1 MMKRMMALALALL
14 VLSGCSA
21 EKPSTNKSPLVVG
34 MECAYPPFNWIQNER
49 TDFAVAVEG
58 GMYCDGYDVQIA
70 KAIADGLNRDLKIH
84 VNPVFDALI
93 TDVQNNKIDLIIA
106 GMTDTPDRRT
116 AVDFTD
122 IYYNT
127 SLVLMVRKDSKYA
140 NATSIQDFSEA
151 RVAAQT
157 GTIHDELI
165 KQINNVDHQLT
176 VKNFPLLAT
185 QLNNKAL
192 DAFVS
197 ENVVAEAIAASNPDL
212 TYITFAEGKGF
223 EIDEDMSVS
232 VGLAKGSPLK
242 TDINKVLAG
251 LSEEQR
257 TEMMNA
263 AISRQP

>member
-1 MMKRMMALALALL
+1 MMRRITALALALL
-14 VLSGCSA
+14 VLTGCAS
-21 EKPSTNKSPLVVG
+21 ETPSNQDSPLVVG
-34 MECAYPPFNWIQNER
+34 MECAYPPFNWIQNNGSE
-49 TDFAVAVEG
+49 FAVEVEG

-70 KAIADGLNRDLKIH
+70 RAIADGLDRELKIS

-122 IYYNT
+122 VYYNT
-127 SLVLMVRKDSKYA
+127 SLVLMVRKDSAYA
-140 NATSIQDFSEA
+140 NATSIQDFAGA

-157 GTIHDELI
+157 GTVHDDLI
-165 KQINNVDHQLT
+165 KQINGVDHQLT
-176 VKNFPLLAT
+176 VQNFPLLAT

-212 TYITFAEGKGF
+212 TYITFAEGNGF
-223 EIDEDMSVS
+223 HIDEDMSVS
-232 VGLAKGSPLK
+232 VGLAKNSPLK
-242 TDINKVLAG
+242 DQINTILAG
-251 LSEEQR
+251 ISEEQR